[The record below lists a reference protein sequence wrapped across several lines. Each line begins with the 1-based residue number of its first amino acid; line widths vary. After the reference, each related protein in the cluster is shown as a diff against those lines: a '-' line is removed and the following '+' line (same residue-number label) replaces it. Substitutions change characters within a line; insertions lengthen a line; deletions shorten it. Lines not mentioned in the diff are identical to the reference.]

1 METIYKVISIMR
13 KNKKNWEIFSK
24 SVKNNA
30 IVCDHIPTTPA
41 LINNREN
48 NMKNNFVPIEE
59 IRNNTNHHLKVA
71 KQNNGNFTVVKNFME
86 MTIKL
91 LNK

>member
-48 NMKNNFVPIEE
+48 NMNINKMNISD
-59 IRNNTNHHLKVA
+59 K
-71 KQNNGNFTVVKNFME
+71 
-86 MTIKL
+86 TIKL
-91 LNK
+91 MQNATSDYFKNISVIDAKKIL